1 MFVWLFLLITIFRNV
16 HRPCKQPILLTIVNT
31 RSILFSIF
39 VAIFSLI
46 TICGNACRPSKH
58 YSNTVNNSLHYVYP
72 FFLSFFLD
80 FLAIFALITI
90 FGNGHRSCKQYLNIV
105 NSCVYS
111 VSSLFPDFLP
121 IFVLITIFGNVHRSC
136 KHYCNIVNN
145 SLHHVYSSIFA
156 LCFLILLAIFTLIIT
171 FGNACRP
178 CKQLSNITM
187 PFLFFSWFLSYFF
200 NWKFKTCHI
209 WQFLVFSQVTGFQC
223 HSVLV
228 HYRDCSGEITR
239 ITKFHGRSEILAVKF
254 HLNGTG
260 ICKNDQNPAKNDQ
273 NPAGICGASL
283 RPLIFGCL
291 LAEFFQT
298 FLCK

>member
-1 MFVWLFLLITIFRNV
+1 MHIDHL
-16 HRPCKQPILLTIVNT
+16 NT
-31 RSILFSIF
+31 TPTLSTTVYIMSILFF
-39 VAIFSLI
+39 LLFS
-46 TICGNACRPSKH
+46 P
-58 YSNTVNNSLHYVYP
+58 
-72 FFLSFFLD
+72 D

-145 SLHHVYSSIFA
+145 SLHRVYPSFFA

-187 PFLFFSWFLSYFF
+187 PFLLFS
-200 NWKFKTCHI
+200 
-209 WQFLVFSQVTGFQC
+209 
-223 HSVLV
+223 
-228 HYRDCSGEITR
+228 
-239 ITKFHGRSEILAVKF
+239 
-254 HLNGTG
+254 
-260 ICKNDQNPAKNDQ
+260 
-273 NPAGICGASL
+273 
-283 RPLIFGCL
+283 
-291 LAEFFQT
+291 
-298 FLCK
+298 